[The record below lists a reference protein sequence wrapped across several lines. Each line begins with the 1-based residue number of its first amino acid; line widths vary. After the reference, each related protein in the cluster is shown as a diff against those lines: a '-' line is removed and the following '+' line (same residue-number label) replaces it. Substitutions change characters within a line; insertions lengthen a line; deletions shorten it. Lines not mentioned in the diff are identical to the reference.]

1 MTEEG
6 RSGGRAVRVAGGIFL
21 SRIAGFMRDR
31 ALAYYFGI
39 GPLAD
44 VFRTAL
50 RGPNILQNLLGEG
63 SISAA
68 FIPIYA
74 RMIGEGRERDAGRFA
89 GAIFAILL
97 AVAAALSLLGIVLAR
112 PIAAVLAPGFIG
124 DAARVTAGEMSVDRF
139 ALTVSA
145 VRIIFPMTGI
155 LVLSAWALGVLNSHR
170 RFFLPYF
177 APVLWNGAI
186 IATLWLAAERWLG
199 DAQGGVSGRLVI
211 AACYGALAGGLLQ
224 FLVQLP
230 LVMRLL
236 QGFRLFTRGPVEGVK
251 DALRAFG
258 PVVAGRGVYQLSAY
272 IDLLLASLL
281 ASGAIAA
288 LGWAQTLYVLP
299 VSLFGLSVAAA
310 ELPELSR
317 RQGQDAAGELAGRV
331 SRSLRQISFLTAP
344 TCVGYIAFGYLIVG
358 ALYRTGRFTVG
369 DNWMVY
375 LVLCGYTLGLL
386 ATTWSRLMQNAFYAH
401 RDTRTPARIAVVRVV
416 VSAAAAVPLM
426 LWFDRFAVGS
436 LVPAGAQAAAAAS
449 DGTGGVTM
457 ASLFLGAVGLSLAS
471 AVGAWIELA
480 LLQSGLRVH
489 LEPFRLPIGDLMRK
503 SGTALLAAVPAA
515 VVWIYLPPMHVALAA
530 TLIVGLFA
538 ADYLALAWGFGLMEL
553 RTWVGRLRRR

>member
-1 MTEEG
+1 MTGVG
-6 RSGGRAVRVAGGIFL
+6 RSGGRAARVAGGIFL
-21 SRIAGFMRDR
+21 SRIVGFLRDR
-31 ALAYYFGI
+31 AIAHYFGV
-39 GPLAD
+39 GPHAD

-97 AVAAALSLLGIVLAR
+97 ALAAALSLLGIAFAR
-112 PIAAVLAPGFIG
+112 PIVALLAPGFLG
-124 DAARVTAGEMSVDRF
+124 DAARVVAGTMTVDRF
-139 ALTVSA
+139 PLAVSA

-186 IATLWLAAERWLG
+186 IAALWLTGEGLLG
-199 DAQGGVSGRLVI
+199 TGGGALRDRLLI

-236 QGFRLFTRGPVEGVK
+236 RGFRLFQRGPVEGVK
-251 DALRAFG
+251 DALKAFG

-317 RQGQDAAGELAGRV
+317 RTAKEASGEVTDRV
-331 SRSLRQISFLTAP
+331 SRSLRQIAFLTVP
-344 TCVGYIAFGYLIVG
+344 TCVGYLGFGYLIVG
-358 ALYRTGRFTVG
+358 ALFRTGWFTVG
-369 DNWMVY
+369 DNWIVY
-375 LVLCGYTLGLL
+375 LVLCGYSLGLL
-386 ATTWSRLMQNAFYAH
+386 ATTWSRLMQNAFYAQ
-401 RDTRTPARIAVVRVV
+401 RDTKTPARIAVARVA
-416 VSAAAAVPLM
+416 VSAGAAVPLM
-426 LWFDRFAVGS
+426 LWLDRFAIDGFV
-436 LVPAGAQAAAAAS
+436 AAAGSGDLA
-449 DGTGGVTM
+449 TTI
-457 ASLFLGAVGLSLAS
+457 FLGAVGLSLAS
-471 AVGAWIELA
+471 ALGAWVELV
-480 LLQSGLRVH
+480 LLQSRLRTH
-489 LEPFRLPIGDLMRK
+489 LESFRLPLGDLSK
-503 SGTALLAAVPAA
+503 KTGTALLAAMPAA
-515 VVWIYLPPMHVALAA
+515 MVWCYLPAMHVALTAA
-530 TLIVGLFA
+530 IIVGLFA
-538 ADYLALAWGFGLMEL
+538 AVYLALARAFGLSEL
-553 RTWVGRLRRR
+553 DAWIGRLRRR